1 MDDSEIEAF
10 AKNFQTVIKVLHFI
24 DGAKF
29 LYFLSHLDFD
39 WRLLHHKP
47 TLSWPGKIYLANRL
61 ASVACVV
68 STMVGLNVPSPI
80 NCQAWIS
87 TAFAFPLLELEL
99 ALTLLVFRVIA
110 IWHCSYLVTC
120 LTAVVLSIHSGVTLH
135 LLTGVRVPYSRPAGM
150 TLSVLLILIW
160 IFADPCVLGSR
171 LGLQGL
177 RDTRPR
183 MHLVSMSIATMGAYA
198 VLLITMLLGLLR
210 QRPERSY
217 GVWDMLC
224 QQGWMWFALAVVAE
238 VPTLFL
244 VLLNINHALN
254 GVLQV
259 PRVVIASVGT
269 TTMFR
274 ILYNYPGRQKKVHQY
289 WGAQIRCEHVLDII
303 LITA

>member
-1 MDDSEIEAF
+1 MNDSEIEAF
-10 AKNFQTVIKVLHFI
+10 AKNFLTVIKVLHFI

-39 WRLLHHKP
+39 WKLLHHKP

-87 TAFAFPLLELEL
+87 TTFAFPLLELEL
-99 ALTLLVFRVIA
+99 ALMLIVFRVIA
-110 IWHCSYLVTC
+110 IWHCSYIVTC
-120 LTAVVLSIHSGVTLH
+120 LTAIVLSVHSGVTLH
-135 LLTGVRVPYSRPAGM
+135 LLTGIRAF
-150 TLSVLLILIW
+150 W
-160 IFADPCVLGSR
+160 DPGLGYRGCVIHA
-171 LGLQGL
+171 
-177 RDTRPR
+177 PR
-183 MHLVSMSIATMGAYA
+183 MHLVAMSVATMGAYA

-269 TTMFR
+269 TMMFR
-274 ILYNYPGRQKKVHQY
+274 ILYNYPGRQEAGRSVSIGGLRYDASTYSTSSSSPLKHVKVSVHTATF
-289 WGAQIRCEHVLDII
+289 GSGEEGI
-303 LITA
+303 LG